1 MALQQALN
9 RFVDGSDIREA
20 SMSLLECLG
29 VTFTQISPAHLP
41 LNRLFPADSPL
52 LRSHQDLVDKVTDVG
67 IVGVATDETFSQNA
81 PQTQTIDEVDEKLNN
96 VHYEEMAFFSIET
109 NSPLTLT
116 DIRLLTRSF
125 NKRMKNRP
133 VVLLILSDSKLSL
146 STCER
151 SAYIRSGYEG
161 EKTGKVTVLRNIEC
175 RNDDTHT
182 THRGHLDILTELD
195 SSDCN
200 SFDKLYR
207 KWINKFDIQTL
218 NNKFYKE
225 IQSWFYWAT
234 EEIELPDY
242 ENTNLTETQFNQNF
256 LVRLL
261 SRMMFCWFLKEKKDK
276 NGNSVIDNKLL
287 ELVDPRTDD
296 YYPIVADIEDEDFL
310 DSSSYYRGILQ
321 NIFFGGLNSNT
332 KKSKKDFKCL
342 QYLPSDFDFSLFV
355 KIPFLNGSTFRPL
368 DEDFFKDSIDDDA
381 FLVPNYLFY
390 GDGENRGINE
400 IFNDYKF
407 TVEENTPSDVDIALD
422 PEMLGMVF
430 ENLLAEID
438 PQNESAARSI
448 RKATGSYYTPR
459 PVIQEMSNES
469 IMQYLY
475 RQIKTDDIEEKSL
488 RNYLIQLIYNENKTT
503 DTYDDIVVK
512 LLHNIRVL
520 DPACGSGAFPMGML
534 QRIVDILRVVDPQS
548 KVWLKMMLQPIE
560 EDDVREQFRKQLEGT
575 TSDYQRKLGIIR
587 NCIYAIDI
595 QPIAVQITK
604 LRFFISLLADQEVDT
619 TLPNSGIL
627 SFPNLETKIVCADS
641 LKNIN
646 ADFFVDQAKAELIK
660 ARKQYYQPNIA
671 PTEREK
677 IADEIADI
685 MDNAFPTFAEQIN
698 LPRVCNKAVLKRW
711 FIDANINAP
720 FFDMDTFFPEIK
732 EGFDIVI
739 GNPPYGGFKIAED
752 VRDALALGSNDPYGA
767 FISRFLG
774 NGTRP
779 TPLKNGGTL
788 AFIVSDTFMTIGS
801 HLKLRQQMMR
811 SRIHKM
817 LRMSP
822 KTFSATV
829 NTVIIFCEKCKYTDK
844 DEAIQNNVCTM
855 ADMTNIDIHEDYK
868 YFAEVL
874 SQSMDMDTNDCISN
888 EEYAIYRYPQT
899 LIRNCSNLPFFVAS
913 PKLFELMNDVN
924 PVRKGSTQIN
934 GMSVQ
939 YRVNRINGKEIVVY
953 KLGDVSD
960 VKVGLQ
966 TGDNPAYLFQ
976 NPEARGSYRDINDY
990 EDYILTEDDLNRI
1003 HSDNRLRLSIIEKG
1017 ISVDDPNSDRYFGGR
1032 YIARYDKG
1040 GESDAEGGWMPNYYV
1055 PTDYY
1060 IDWSEWA
1067 VNRMQTLT
1075 IAQRKIDNKENKKVS
1090 AKDKTTLSG
1099 VYRNSLFYFKKS
1111 ITYSKTGVYTPTFR
1125 IGEGGPFDQKS
1136 SFVDIQGLPV
1146 EYSICILSSK
1156 LMRCLQKSI
1165 LNHSV
1170 DFGKEDM
1177 ILLPFTMEKI
1187 SKIESLAKTIIQK
1200 QKEDRFYDYAS
1211 HEQIEIDRLVCEA
1224 YGLNE
1229 DDIIEVETWYV
1240 RRYPK
1245 LAAAQLRNLEL
1256 VKQQEA

>member
-1 MALQQALN
+1 MDLQQALN

-20 SMSLLECLG
+20 SMSLLESLG
-29 VTFTQISPAHLP
+29 VKFTQISPAHLP
-41 LNRLFPADSPL
+41 LYRLFPADSSL
-52 LRSHQDLVDKVTDVG
+52 IRSHQDLVDKVTDVG
-67 IVGVATDETFSQNA
+67 IVGVATDETFSQDA
-81 PQTQTIDEVDEKLNN
+81 PQTQSIDEVDTKLNN
-96 VHYEEMAFFSIET
+96 VHYEEMAFFSIEAST
-109 NSPLTLT
+109 PLTKT
-116 DIRLLTRSF
+116 EIRLLTRSF

-133 VVLLILSDSKLSL
+133 VVLLIVCDNKLSL

-161 EKTGKVTVLRNIEC
+161 EKTGKVTILRNIEC
-175 RNDDTHT
+175 RNDDAHT
-182 THRGHLDILTELD
+182 THRGHLDILTELN

-218 NNKFYKE
+218 NKKFYQE
-225 IQSWFYWAT
+225 IQSWFDWAT
-234 EEIELPDY
+234 KEIKLPDY
-242 ENTNLTETQFNQNF
+242 ENTSLTKTQFNQNF

-276 NGNSVIDNKLL
+276 NGNSVIDRKLL
-287 ELVDPRTDD
+287 ELVDSRTDV
-296 YYPIVADIEDEDFL
+296 YYPIVADIEDVDFL
-310 DSSSYYRGILQ
+310 NSSSYYRGILQ

-332 KKSKKDFKCL
+332 KKTKKDFKCL

-381 FLVPNYLFY
+381 FVVPNYLFY
-390 GDGENRGINE
+390 GYGENRGINE

-438 PQNESAARSI
+438 PQNESAAKNI
-448 RKATGSYYTPR
+448 RNATGSYYTPR

-488 RNYLIQLIYNENKTT
+488 HDYLVQLIYNENKIT
-503 DTYDDIVVK
+503 DEYDDIVVK

-534 QRIVDILRVVDPQS
+534 QRIVDILRVVDPKS

-560 EDDVREQFRKQLEGT
+560 EDAVREQFRKQLEGT

-660 ARKQYYQPNIA
+660 ARKQYYQPNIT
-671 PTEREK
+671 PTDREK

-685 MDNAFPTFAEQIN
+685 MDNAFPTFAQQIH

-720 FFDMDTFFPEIK
+720 FFDMDTFFPEIT

-752 VRDALALGSNDPYGA
+752 VREALALGSNDPYGA
-767 FISRFLG
+767 FIARFLG
-774 NGTRP
+774 NGKRI

-801 HLKLRQQMMR
+801 HLKLRQQMMHN
-811 SRIHKM
+811 RIHKM
-817 LRMSP
+817 IRMSP

-829 NTVIIFCEKCKYTDK
+829 NTVTIFCEKCKDIKYQ
-844 DEAIQNNVCTM
+844 DERGAVRYKLDIDGNVCTM

-888 EEYAIYRYPQT
+888 EEFAIYRYPQT

-924 PVRKGSTQIN
+924 PVRKASTQIN
-934 GMSVQ
+934 GNIVE
-939 YRVNRINGKEIVVY
+939 YRINKINTKSITVY
-953 KLGDVSD
+953 KLGCFA
-960 VKVGLQ
+960 KVAEGLS
-966 TGDNPAYLFQ
+966 TGDNKAYLYK
-976 NPEARGSYRDINDY
+976 EHSARGSYELIDQYRNF
-990 EDYILTEDDLNRI
+990 ILSEIDLKRIMTDDALKTE
-1003 HSDNRLRLSIIEKG
+1003 IIEKG
-1017 ISVDDPNSDRYFGGR
+1017 ISVNDTKSPRYFNGC
-1032 YIARYDKG
+1032 YILRYDKG
-1040 GESDAEGGWMPNYYV
+1040 GACNISEDWLPNYHV
-1055 PTDYY
+1055 PTEYY
-1060 IDWSEWA
+1060 IDWSERA
-1067 VNRMQTLT
+1067 VTRMKTLT
-1075 IAQRKIDNKENKKVS
+1075 IAQRIQINGENKTITQKS
-1090 AKDKTTLSG
+1090 KTQIAG
-1099 VYRNSLFYFKKS
+1099 VIRNADTYFKSGIAYSMTGKYAP
-1111 ITYSKTGVYTPTFR
+1111 TYRLNEPGPYDHKASAIFLNGVDTKLT
-1125 IGEGGPFDQKS
+1125 
-1136 SFVDIQGLPV
+1136 LALL
-1146 EYSICILSSK
+1146 CSK
-1156 LMRCLQKSI
+1156 LMKYIQKTFINHTVEFGIEDSKDIPCVLDPTQSKQI
-1165 LNHSV
+1165 LVLV
-1170 DFGKEDM
+1170 D
-1177 ILLPFTMEKI
+1177 
-1187 SKIESLAKTIIQK
+1187 SIIQN
-1200 QKEDRFYDYAS
+1200 QKKDRYYNYSAK
-1211 HEQIEIDRLVCEA
+1211 EQIKLDNIVYKLYALSDIDINEI
-1224 YGLNE
+1224 
-1229 DDIIEVETWYV
+1229 ETWYS
-1240 RRYPK
+1240 RRYK
-1245 LAAAQLRNLEL
+1245 
-1256 VKQQEA
+1256 